1 MNVVLRGVRVIDP
14 VAGRDEAD
22 LDLWLRDGR
31 LVAVDH
37 RISASGARIVDLTPP
52 RGGAALVVCPGFIDL
67 HTHLREPGDEAKE
80 TVRSGA
86 AAAAAGGFTQV
97 VAMANTTPAVDTPD
111 RVGEMH
117 ERAARVPVRVLP
129 AAAVTRG
136 LLGAEL
142 VDIAGCTAAGAAA
155 FSDDGRNAAPA
166 RLLAEALAAAAACE
180 RPILVHPEDEAM
192 VLASNPPGASVTRC
206 EVRPS
211 ACEEAAVDAALRAL
225 ANAGRGRLHLQHLS
239 CAGAVQRL
247 RAAREL
253 GVTVTAEATPH
264 HLSMWLPPA
273 AEARPRSL
281 RKVNPPLRSEADR
294 TALVQALRDGV
305 IDAVATDHAPHAVAD
320 KDGDYAEAAP
330 GMIGLETAFGLCNS
344 VGAMGGAWLP
354 VLLERLTAGPWRV
367 LGAASGLLEPRLRT
381 GSNADL
387 VLLDP
392 EAAWTVGADRLRS
405 RSRNTPLL
413 GAELR
418 GRVLLTLAGGTVAH
432 LDGDEVLAGA
442 FTEPVASA

>member
-1 MNVVLRGVRVIDP
+1 MNVVLRGVRIIDP
-14 VAGRDEAD
+14 IAGRDEAG
-22 LDLWLRDGR
+22 LDVWLRDRR
-31 LVAVDH
+31 LAAVE
-37 RISASGARIVDLTPP
+37 RCISAPGACIVDLTPAP
-52 RGGAALVVCPGFIDL
+52 EGDALVVCPGFIDL
-67 HTHLREPGDEAKE
+67 HAHLREPGEEAKE

-111 RVGEMH
+111 RVSQMH
-117 ERAARVPVRVLP
+117 ARAARAPVRVLP
-129 AAAVTRG
+129 VAAVTRG
-136 LLGAEL
+136 LLGADL
-142 VDIAGCTAAGAAA
+142 VDIAGCAAAGAAA
-155 FSDDGRNAAPA
+155 FSDDGRNAASS
-166 RLLAEALAAAAACE
+166 RVLAQALAAAAACE
-180 RPILVHPEDEAM
+180 RPVLVHPEDEAM
-192 VLASNPPGASVTRC
+192 VLAMNPPGASVARC
-206 EVRPS
+206 EMRPS

-247 RAAREL
+247 RVAREL
-253 GVTVTAEATPH
+253 GAAVTAEAAPH

-273 AEARPRSL
+273 AEPRPRSL

-294 TALVQALRDGV
+294 EALVQALRDGV
-305 IDAVATDHAPHAVAD
+305 IDAVATDHAPHTVAD

-330 GMIGLETAFGLCNS
+330 GMIGLETAFAVCNTL
-344 VGAMGGAWLP
+344 GAMGGAWLP

-367 LGAASGLLEPRLRT
+367 LGAASGLLEPRLRI
-381 GSNADL
+381 GSSADL

-392 EAAWTVGADRLRS
+392 EAAWTVSADRLRS

-432 LDGDEVLAGA
+432 LEDDGVLAGA
-442 FTEPVASA
+442 FAEPVASA